1 MIKFQLYMGEVAT
14 VVTAGNGQPART
26 DAERWEG
33 VRELIKGIDS
43 RKQEAGEAYIVGL
56 WDRIA
61 TFERRHEMAS
71 EKMMESLLGGDLK
84 ETSDIALWAWT
95 WQTLKQIEEGIPMTG
110 IP

>member
-1 MIKFQLYMGEVAT
+1 M
-14 VVTAGNGQPART
+14 AGNGQPART

-43 RKQEAGEAYIVGL
+43 RKQEVGEAYIVDMR
-56 WDRIA
+56 DRIA

-71 EKMMESLLGGDLK
+71 EKMMESLLSGDLK

-95 WQTLKQIEEGIPMTG
+95 WQTLQQIEEGIRITG